1 MADNVNI
8 QESPPEVQ
16 FAGVNRWLRE
26 NLFSST
32 GSAILTFVS
41 IGALI
46 GLFRSIIGF
55 FISPEREWTAITYNL
70 RLYMVQAYPESDFI
84 RVWITIG
91 LVMGLLGLTWGFN
104 SVNEKSSLKSTG
116 TTLMKVF
123 SSLFLLVLI
132 APTSVV
138 IDKVEGTV
146 AEVFQQELRIY
157 LLAVL
162 AGLILVS
169 YFIRTKL
176 ASQEVSKD
184 YLNIGY
190 VGLLVVSIWLIKVPT
205 VTFDSSNVR
214 IEPDPLLPLA
224 ASTKNP
230 WTALYLLLVVTFF
243 IGRYLNSKNLTS
255 FKRIL
260 PVSWLLTPLVVVTW
274 IYRKPDFTLSQITTL
289 DLPVILGFSAIG
301 YLVINYLNSEKLM
314 QYQRY
319 FVYGS
324 LIIAVVVFSL
334 PVLRQLKLLFF
345 LLWILISVAPTIA
358 NSKESAR
365 SLFIVWSVAITI
377 LILLMRGGTSETLIV
392 VPGSSIYGG
401 FALTWVL
408 AFFGIAISFP
418 FGVMLALGR
427 TSSLPII
434 RIICTAII
442 ELVRSV
448 PFITWLFFGSVM
460 LTFFLPAGVEFDEV
474 VRAVVVTSIFSAAY
488 LAENVRGGL
497 QSISKG
503 QFEAADAVG
512 LSTLQRIS
520 LIVMPQALRAVIP
533 PIVSQVISLFKDTSL
548 VAIVGLFDLLYIGS
562 KVIPN
567 QSQGANFLGTIQ
579 ENILFC
585 AVFYWIFTYSFARRS
600 MKIEKRLGL
609 GER

>member
-16 FAGVNRWLRE
+16 FAGVSRWLRE

-260 PVSWLLTPLVVVTW
+260 PVSWLLTPLIVVTW
-274 IYRKPDFTLSQITTL
+274 IYRKPDFTLSQITTV

-585 AVFYWIFTYSFARRS
+585 AIFYWIFTYSFARRS

>member
-274 IYRKPDFTLSQITTL
+274 IYRKPDFTLSQITTV
-289 DLPVILGFSAIG
+289 DLPVILGFSVIG

-585 AVFYWIFTYSFARRS
+585 AIFYWIFTYSFARRS

>member
-1 MADNVNI
+1 MADDVNI

-32 GSAILTFVS
+32 GSAILTFIS
-41 IGALI
+41 ISALI

-91 LVMGLLGLTWGFN
+91 LIMGLLGLTWGFN
-104 SVNEKSSLKSTG
+104 SINEKSSLKSTG
-116 TTLMKVF
+116 TTMMKVF

-146 AEVFQQELRIY
+146 VDVFQQELRIY
-157 LLAVL
+157 LLAIL
-162 AGLILVS
+162 AGLILIS

-176 ASQEVSKD
+176 STQEISKD

-190 VGLLVVSIWLIKVPT
+190 IGLLVISIWLIRVPT

-214 IEPDPLLPLA
+214 VEPDPLLPLA

-230 WTALYLLLVVTFF
+230 WTALYVLLVVTFF

-274 IYRKPDFTLSQITTL
+274 IYRKPDFTVSQITTL
-289 DLPVILGFSAIG
+289 DLPVILGFSVIG
-301 YLVINYLNSEKLM
+301 YLVINYLNSEKLI

-460 LTFFLPAGVEFDEV
+460 LTFFLPSGVEFDEV

-585 AVFYWIFTYSFARRS
+585 AIFYWIFTYSFARRS

>member
-157 LLAVL
+157 LLAVF

-260 PVSWLLTPLVVVTW
+260 PVSWFLTPLVVVTW

-401 FALTWVL
+401 FALTWGL

-585 AVFYWIFTYSFARRS
+585 AIFYWIFTYSFARRS
-600 MKIEKRLGL
+600 MKIEKRFGL

>member
-162 AGLILVS
+162 AGLIFVS

-301 YLVINYLNSEKLM
+301 YLVINYLNSEKLI

-460 LTFFLPAGVEFDEV
+460 LTFFLPSGVEFDEV

-520 LIVMPQALRAVIP
+520 LIVMHQALRAVIP

-585 AVFYWIFTYSFARRS
+585 AIFYWIFTYSFARRS

>member
-157 LLAVL
+157 LLAVF

-377 LILLMRGGTSETLIV
+377 LILLMRGGTSESLIV

-585 AVFYWIFTYSFARRS
+585 AIFYWIFTYSFARRS

>member
-162 AGLILVS
+162 AGLIFVS

-301 YLVINYLNSEKLM
+301 YLVINYLNSEKLI

-585 AVFYWIFTYSFARRS
+585 AIFYWIFTYSFARRS

>member
-1 MADNVNI
+1 
-8 QESPPEVQ
+8 
-16 FAGVNRWLRE
+16 
-26 NLFSST
+26 
-32 GSAILTFVS
+32 
-41 IGALI
+41 
-46 GLFRSIIGF
+46 
-55 FISPEREWTAITYNL
+55 
-70 RLYMVQAYPESDFI
+70 MVQAYPESDFI

-260 PVSWLLTPLVVVTW
+260 PVSWLLTPLIVVTW
-274 IYRKPDFTLSQITTL
+274 IYRKPDFTLSQITTV

-585 AVFYWIFTYSFARRS
+585 AIFYWIFTYSFARRS

>member
-1 MADNVNI
+1 
-8 QESPPEVQ
+8 
-16 FAGVNRWLRE
+16 
-26 NLFSST
+26 
-32 GSAILTFVS
+32 
-41 IGALI
+41 
-46 GLFRSIIGF
+46 
-55 FISPEREWTAITYNL
+55 
-70 RLYMVQAYPESDFI
+70 MVQAYPESDFI

-274 IYRKPDFTLSQITTL
+274 IYRKPDFTLSQITTV
-289 DLPVILGFSAIG
+289 DFPVILGFSAIG

-474 VRAVVVTSIFSAAY
+474 VRAIVVTSIFSAAY

-585 AVFYWIFTYSFARRS
+585 AIFYWIFTYSFARRS

>member
-1 MADNVNI
+1 
-8 QESPPEVQ
+8 
-16 FAGVNRWLRE
+16 
-26 NLFSST
+26 
-32 GSAILTFVS
+32 
-41 IGALI
+41 
-46 GLFRSIIGF
+46 
-55 FISPEREWTAITYNL
+55 
-70 RLYMVQAYPESDFI
+70 MVQAYPESDFI

-157 LLAVL
+157 LLAVF

-585 AVFYWIFTYSFARRS
+585 AIFYWIFTYSFARRS

>member
-1 MADNVNI
+1 MADDVNI

-32 GSAILTFVS
+32 GSAILTFIS
-41 IGALI
+41 ISALI

-104 SVNEKSSLKSTG
+104 SINEKSSLKSTG
-116 TTLMKVF
+116 TTMMKVF

-138 IDKVEGTV
+138 VDKVEGTV
-146 AEVFQQELRIY
+146 VDVFQQELRIY
-157 LLAVL
+157 LLAIL
-162 AGLILVS
+162 AGLILIS

-176 ASQEVSKD
+176 STQEISKD

-190 VGLLVVSIWLIKVPT
+190 IGLLVISIWLIRVPT

-214 IEPDPLLPLA
+214 VEPDPLLPLA

-230 WTALYLLLVVTFF
+230 WTALYVLLVVTFF

-274 IYRKPDFTLSQITTL
+274 IYRKPDFTVSQITTL
-289 DLPVILGFSAIG
+289 DLPVILGFSVIG
-301 YLVINYLNSEKLM
+301 YLVINYLNSEKLI

-334 PVLRQLKLLFF
+334 PVLKQLKLLFF

-460 LTFFLPAGVEFDEV
+460 LTFFLPSGVEFDEV

-585 AVFYWIFTYSFARRS
+585 AIFYWIFTYSFARRS

>member
-123 SSLFLLVLI
+123 SS
-132 APTSVV
+132 VV

-146 AEVFQQELRIY
+146 VDVFQQELRIY

-260 PVSWLLTPLVVVTW
+260 PVSWLLTPLIVVTW
-274 IYRKPDFTLSQITTL
+274 IYRKPDFTLSQITTV

-301 YLVINYLNSEKLM
+301 YFVINYLNSEKLM

-585 AVFYWIFTYSFARRS
+585 AIFYWIFTYSFARRS
-600 MKIEKRLGL
+600 MKIEKTIRIRRKIIKL
-609 GER
+609 

>member
-1 MADNVNI
+1 
-8 QESPPEVQ
+8 
-16 FAGVNRWLRE
+16 
-26 NLFSST
+26 
-32 GSAILTFVS
+32 
-41 IGALI
+41 
-46 GLFRSIIGF
+46 
-55 FISPEREWTAITYNL
+55 
-70 RLYMVQAYPESDFI
+70 MVQAYPESDFI

-146 AEVFQQELRIY
+146 VEVFQQELRIY

-274 IYRKPDFTLSQITTL
+274 IYRKPDFTLSQITTV

-585 AVFYWIFTYSFARRS
+585 AIFYWIFTYSFARRS

>member
-8 QESPPEVQ
+8 QESPPQVQ
-16 FAGVNRWLRE
+16 FAGVSRWLRE

-146 AEVFQQELRIY
+146 VEVFQQELRIY

-585 AVFYWIFTYSFARRS
+585 AIFYWIFTYSFARRS

>member
-84 RVWITIG
+84 RVWITVG
-91 LVMGLLGLTWGFN
+91 LIMGLLGLTWGFN
-104 SVNEKSSLKSTG
+104 SLNEKSSLKSTG

-146 AEVFQQELRIY
+146 VEVFQQELRIY

-169 YFIRTKL
+169 YFVRTKL

-585 AVFYWIFTYSFARRS
+585 AIFYWIFTYSFARRS

>member
-1 MADNVNI
+1 MADNVNN

-301 YLVINYLNSEKLM
+301 YLVINYLNSEKLI

-585 AVFYWIFTYSFARRS
+585 AIFYWIFTYSFARRS

>member
-157 LLAVL
+157 LLAVF

-324 LIIAVVVFSL
+324 LIISVVVFSL

-585 AVFYWIFTYSFARRS
+585 AIFYWIFTYSFARRS

>member
-162 AGLILVS
+162 AVLILVS
-169 YFIRTKL
+169 YFIRIKL

-334 PVLRQLKLLFF
+334 PVIRQLKLLFF

-585 AVFYWIFTYSFARRS
+585 AIFYWIFTYSFARRS

>member
-116 TTLMKVF
+116 TNLMKVF

-146 AEVFQQELRIY
+146 VDVFQQELRIY

-497 QSISKG
+497 QSIGKG

-585 AVFYWIFTYSFARRS
+585 AIFYWIFTYSFARRS

>member
-176 ASQEVSKD
+176 GSQEVSKD

-255 FKRIL
+255 LKRII

-274 IYRKPDFTLSQITTL
+274 IYRKPDFTLSQITTV

-324 LIIAVVVFSL
+324 LITAVVVFSL

-474 VRAVVVTSIFSAAY
+474 VRAIVVTSIFSAAY

-585 AVFYWIFTYSFARRS
+585 AIFYWIFTYSFARRS